1 MILSIYNDLLFYNY
15 YVTMNA
21 SGRVNIFYDGIGFL
35 VDEVVL

>member
-21 SGRVNIFYDGIGFL
+21 SGRVNIFHNCIGSL
-35 VDEVVL
+35 ADEVTL